1 MLVLSR
7 RPSEKILFP
16 NLGISVEIIQTKGN
30 TVRVGIEAPPEIRV
44 LRDELAEQEDFEP
57 IYSLSQSSDF
67 SSIKSQQK
75 DQLCQQIDEIGLA
88 IALAQNQQRQG
99 LTDNVDMALEQATER
114 LQVLKNLLQTQESTD
129 DSTLDQALV
138 CEPRLG
144 YQRNRSDHLETNLEL
159 AESSSPRSR
168 VPFRLNFEM
177 ALAD

>member
-88 IALAQNQQRQG
+88 IA
-99 LTDNVDMALEQATER
+99 
-114 LQVLKNLLQTQESTD
+114 
-129 DSTLDQALV
+129 
-138 CEPRLG
+138 
-144 YQRNRSDHLETNLEL
+144 
-159 AESSSPRSR
+159 
-168 VPFRLNFEM
+168 
-177 ALAD
+177 